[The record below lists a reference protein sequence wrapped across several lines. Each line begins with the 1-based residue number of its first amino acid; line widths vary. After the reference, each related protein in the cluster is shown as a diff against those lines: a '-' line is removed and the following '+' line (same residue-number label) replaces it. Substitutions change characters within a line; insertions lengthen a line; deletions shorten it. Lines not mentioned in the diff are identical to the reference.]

1 MRGLRVLLTRLNL
14 RHLSGHKL
22 RTLLTTIGIAAGVGL
37 VFSISVIN
45 TTLLTSFRSSIQDLA
60 GAAEIEVASADQTG
74 LPARTVRTIEGL
86 NGVERAVPLTRS
98 TTRVTG
104 PEGSR
109 RIVVLGITPEFA
121 SLFPRGL
128 GPLAEV
134 RISGGFSTSRDVI
147 LSQSVA
153 AGLGVSKDASIGVET
168 PRGRK
173 DLTVSGTIS
182 GGALAAFNGGE
193 LGIMLLASAQDTFER
208 QGLVDSIYVVVEST
222 VSAQAMERGIVD
234 AIGGGAVVGP
244 PGERGEGVERVFGG
258 LASLLSL
265 AGTVALFVALFVVYN
280 TMSMALAERRREIS
294 MAMALGAE
302 RKQVFGA
309 FMAEAGAFGVVASMV
324 GILGGL
330 VLARVLV
337 EQAVEGYQIFPVQAG
352 GPMVVR
358 PAHAIVAAVSG
369 IAVSLLGAY
378 LPARKVLS
386 VAPVEALRPE
396 ASYEWARAASFGTHR
411 VRLVFGIG
419 GVLVATAAFV
429 ATGSN
434 PDAEWIVQIGL
445 VAGLTGVTFLLP
457 YIVPFAVTVIRPAFT
472 RVFGTVGRLA
482 ADALGKNPGRTT
494 FTVASLVLTLGLVIG
509 VGSAL
514 ASYKH
519 QIDRQAD
526 ALIGAPIYVTARS
539 FTGITSDQPLPGDL
553 AAELEAV
560 AGVRYVYPLRF
571 VFLNVEG
578 EQGLMF
584 AIAVE
589 DALENGAISEMGA
602 ITDDVDQYLTT
613 LSEGG
618 IAVSI
623 GTAERHDLEIG
634 DDLTLKTPSGDHEFR
649 VGATY
654 NDLVSFDSIYID
666 HATYREL
673 WNDDSVDQLGVLL
686 EPGADLDA
694 VKADL
699 EEVVGSTGAP
709 ARVLLKEEVIG
720 RLLETI
726 EGTFSLGQGIQLA
739 ALVVAAITIANTL
752 FTAVLER
759 RWEMGLQRAL
769 GMGGRQLSRS
779 VLLEAAGIGLIGG
792 IGGAILGT
800 ISGIMM
806 LESMEAQ
813 FAWEVPFQVPVGLW
827 ALAVIGGIV
836 LAGVVGLFPSRLA
849 TRASIIESL
858 RYE

>member
-1 MRGLRVLLTRLNL
+1 MSGLRVLLFRLNL
-14 RHLSGHKL
+14 RHLTGHKL

-45 TTLLTSFRSSIQDLA
+45 TTLLSSFRSSIQDLA

-74 LPARTVRTIEGL
+74 VSEDIVGTIESL
-86 NGVERAVPLTRS
+86 NGVEKAVPVIRS
-98 TTRVTG
+98 TTRVTRAA
-104 PEGSR
+104 GSE
-109 RIVVLGITPEFA
+109 RIVVLGITPDFA
-121 SLFPRGL
+121 SLFPTGL
-128 GPLAEV
+128 GSLAEV
-134 RISGGFSTSRDVI
+134 HISGGFSTARDVI
-147 LSQSVA
+147 LGRSVA
-153 AGLGVSKDASIGVET
+153 ERLGVARDDEVDVET
-168 PRGRK
+168 PSGVKALR
-173 DLTVSGTIS
+173 VSGTVS
-182 GGALAAFNGGE
+182 GGALAAFNGGN
-193 LGIMLLASAQDTFER
+193 LGIMLLGSAQETFDKV
-208 QGLVDSIYVVVEST
+208 GLVDSVYVIVES
-222 VSAQAMERGIVD
+222 SASVATMRSRIEE
-234 AIGGGAVVGP
+234 AIGGAIVGP

-280 TMSMALAERRREIS
+280 TMSMSLAERRREIS
-294 MAMALGAE
+294 MSMALGAE
-302 RKQVFGA
+302 RKQVFSA
-309 FMAEAGAFGVVASMV
+309 FMAEAATFGIVAS
-324 GILGGL
+324 GLGVAGGFL
-330 VLARVLV
+330 LARVLV
-337 EQAVEGYQIFPVQAG
+337 EQAIAGYQIFPVQAS
-352 GPMVVR
+352 GPIVVR
-358 PAHAIVAAVSG
+358 PSHVVVAVVSG

-378 LPARKVLS
+378 LPARKVLG
-386 VAPVEALRPE
+386 VAPIEALRPE
-396 ASYEWARAASFGTHR
+396 ASYEWARTTSLGSHR
-411 VRLVFGIG
+411 IRLVFGIG
-419 GVLVATAAFV
+419 GLVIAAGAFA
-429 ATGSN
+429 ATGIN

-445 VAGLTGVTFLLP
+445 VAGLTGVTFVLP
-457 YIVPFAVTVIRPAFT
+457 YVVPFAVTILRPVMA
-472 RVFGTVGRLA
+472 RVFGTVGRLS

-514 ASYKH
+514 ASYKA
-519 QIDRQAD
+519 QLDAQAN
-526 ALIGAPIYVTARS
+526 AIIGAPIYVTARS
-539 FTGITSDQPLPGDL
+539 FTGITSDQPLAGDL
-553 AAELEAV
+553 ATKLGAV
-560 AGVRYVYPLRF
+560 EGIDYVYPLRF
-571 VFLNVEG
+571 LFLNVEG

-584 AIAVE
+584 AIPVE
-589 DALENGAISEMGA
+589 EALEHGAVSEMEA
-602 ITDDVDQYLTT
+602 ITDDVDRYLTA

-618 IAVSI
+618 LAVSI

-634 DDLTLKTPSGDHEFR
+634 DTLTLKTPTGAHEFV

-666 HATYREL
+666 HATYRDL

-686 EPGADLDA
+686 DPGADVAA

-699 EEVVGSTGAP
+699 EDAVASTGAP
-709 ARVLLKEEVIG
+709 ARVLEKEEVIG

-759 RWEMGLQRAL
+759 RWEMGLQRAI
-769 GMGGRQLSRS
+769 GMGGGQLSRS

-800 ISGIMM
+800 ASGMVM

-813 FAWEVPFQVPVGLW
+813 FAWEVPYQAPVGLW
-827 ALAVIGGIV
+827 ALAVIGGV
-836 LAGVVGLFPSRLA
+836 ALAAAVGVIPSRLA

>member
-1 MRGLRVLLTRLNL
+1 MSGLRVLLFRLNL
-14 RHLSGHKL
+14 RHLTGHKL

-74 LPARTVRTIEGL
+74 VSDDIVGTIESL
-86 NGVERAVPLTRS
+86 NGVEKAVPVIRT

-104 PEGSR
+104 AAGSE
-109 RIVVLGITPEFA
+109 RIVVLGITQDFA
-121 SLFPRGL
+121 SLFPTGL
-128 GPLAEV
+128 GSLAEV
-134 RISGGFSTSRDVI
+134 RISGGFSTERDVI
-147 LSQSVA
+147 LGRSVA
-153 AGLGVSKDASIGVET
+153 ERLGVTRDDEIDVET
-168 PRGRK
+168 PSGVKALR
-173 DLTVSGTIS
+173 VSGTAS
-182 GGALAAFNGGE
+182 GGALAGFNGGN
-193 LGIMLLASAQDTFER
+193 LGIMLLGSAQETFDKG
-208 QGLVDSIYVVVEST
+208 GLVDSVYVIVES
-222 VSAQAMERGIVD
+222 SASVATMRSGIED
-234 AIGGGAVVGP
+234 AIGGGAIVGP

-280 TMSMALAERRREIS
+280 TMSMSLAERRREIS
-294 MAMALGAE
+294 MSMALGAE
-302 RKQVFGA
+302 RRQVFSA
-309 FMAEAGAFGVVASMV
+309 FMAEAATFGIVASAMGV
-324 GILGGL
+324 AGGL
-330 VLARVLV
+330 LLARVLV
-337 EQAVEGYQIFPVQAG
+337 EQAIAGYQIFPVQAS
-352 GPMVVR
+352 GPIVVR
-358 PAHAIVAAVSG
+358 PSHVVVAVVSG

-378 LPARKVLS
+378 LPARKVLG
-386 VAPVEALRPE
+386 VAPIEALRPE
-396 ASYEWARAASFGTHR
+396 ASYEWARTTSLGSHR
-411 VRLVFGIG
+411 IRFIFGIG
-419 GVLVATAAFV
+419 GLVIAAGAFA
-429 ATGSN
+429 ATGLY

-445 VAGLTGVTFLLP
+445 VAGLTGVTFVLP
-457 YIVPFAVTVIRPAFT
+457 YIVPFAVSILRPVMVRT
-472 RVFGTVGRLA
+472 FGTIGRLS

-514 ASYKH
+514 ASYKA
-519 QIDRQAD
+519 QIDAQAN
-526 ALIGAPIYVTARS
+526 AIIGAPIYVTARS
-539 FTGITSDQPLPGDL
+539 FTGITSDQPLAGDL
-553 AAELEAV
+553 ATKLEAV
-560 AGVRYVYPLRF
+560 DGVDYIYPLRF
-571 VFLNVEG
+571 LFLNVEG

-584 AIAVE
+584 AIPVE
-589 DALENGAISEMGA
+589 EALEHGAVSEMEA
-602 ITDDVDQYLTT
+602 ITDDVDRYLTA
-613 LSEGG
+613 LSGG
-618 IAVSI
+618 GLAVSI
-623 GTAERHDLEIG
+623 GTAERHDLAIG
-634 DDLTLKTPSGDHEFR
+634 DTLTLKTPTGAHEFV

-666 HATYREL
+666 HATYRDL

-686 EPGADLDA
+686 EPGADMA
-694 VKADL
+694 SVKADL
-699 EEVVGSTGAP
+699 EDVVVSTGAP
-709 ARVLLKEEVIG
+709 ARVLEKEEVIG

-759 RWEMGLQRAL
+759 RWEMGLQRAI

-800 ISGIMM
+800 ASGMVM

-813 FAWEVPFQVPVGLW
+813 FAWEVPYQAPVGLW
-827 ALAVIGGIV
+827 ALAVIGGV
-836 LAGVVGLFPSRLA
+836 ALAAAVGVVPSRLA

>member
-1 MRGLRVLLTRLNL
+1 
-14 RHLSGHKL
+14 
-22 RTLLTTIGIAAGVGL
+22 
-37 VFSISVIN
+37 
-45 TTLLTSFRSSIQDLA
+45 
-60 GAAEIEVASADQTG
+60 
-74 LPARTVRTIEGL
+74 
-86 NGVERAVPLTRS
+86 
-98 TTRVTG
+98 
-104 PEGSR
+104 
-109 RIVVLGITPEFA
+109 
-121 SLFPRGL
+121 LFPTGL
-128 GPLAEV
+128 GPLADV
-134 RISGGFSTSRDVI
+134 RISGGFATERDVI
-147 LSQSVA
+147 LSTSVA
-153 AGLGVSKDASIGVET
+153 EGIGVGKDDAVGVET
-168 PRGRK
+168 PKGRK
-173 DLTVSGTIS
+173 DLRVSGSIS

-193 LGIMLLASAQDTFER
+193 LGIMLLASAQETFER
-208 QGLVDSIYVVVEST
+208 PGLVDSIYVVVEQT
-222 VSAQAMERGIVD
+222 VSVESMERGIVD

-244 PGERGEGVERVFGG
+244 PGERGQGAERVFGG
-258 LASLLSL
+258 LGSLLSL
-265 AGTVALFVALFVVYN
+265 AGTVALFVSLFVVYN
-280 TMSMALAERRREIS
+280 TMSMSLAERRREIS
-294 MAMALGAE
+294 MSMALGAE

-309 FMAEAGAFGVVASMV
+309 FMAEAGVFGVVASTL
-324 GILGGL
+324 GIFGGL
-330 VLARVLV
+330 GLARALV
-337 EQAVEGYQIFPVQAG
+337 EQAVKGYQIFPVQAG

-358 PAHAIVAAVSG
+358 PVHVIVAAVSG

-411 VRLVFGIG
+411 VRLIVGIG
-419 GVLVATAAFV
+419 GVLLAAAAFF
-429 ATGSN
+429 ATGSY
-434 PDAEWIVQIGL
+434 PDSEWIVQLGL

-457 YIVPFAVTVIRPAFT
+457 YIVPFAVALLRPVST
-472 RVFGTVGRLA
+472 RLFGTVGRLA

-519 QIDRQAD
+519 QIDLQAD

-539 FTGITSDQPLPGDL
+539 FTGITSDQPLAGDL
-553 AAELEAV
+553 KAELEAV
-560 AGVRYVYPLRF
+560 DGVSYIYPLRF
-571 VFLNVEG
+571 LFLNVED

-584 AIAVE
+584 AIPVE
-589 DALENGAISEMGA
+589 DALEHGAISEMGA

-618 IAVSI
+618 LAVSI
-623 GTAERHDLEIG
+623 GTAERHDLEVG
-634 DDLTLKTPSGDHEFR
+634 DSLTLKTPSGDHEFR

-666 HATYREL
+666 HATYRQL
-673 WNDDSVDQLGVLL
+673 WKDESVDQLGVLL
-686 EPGADLDA
+686 DPGADVSA

-699 EEVVGSTGAP
+699 EAVVASVGAP

-813 FAWEVPFQVPVGLW
+813 FAWEVPFRAPVGLW
-827 ALAVIGGIV
+827 GLAVVGGIG
-836 LAGVVGLFPSRLA
+836 LAGIVGLFPSRLA